1 MSGPVTRKRA
11 RLSSDDGDAV
21 ARDNTEQA
29 SGELPAPSP
38 ASSRTR
44 DEEFWYD
51 DGNIIL
57 IARDVEFRIY
67 RGILAEKSPVF
78 SDMFSLPQPPA
89 ASLSAAAAVADGSC
103 PVVHLSDS
111 SEDIRHVLRAF
122 MPKNDMRCYRRLFNR
137 DTQVVSNANSIC
149 HAASSFRRTPHFTRF
164 LPWSGLDIVTR
175 CTRSSNRHSLT

>member
-1 MSGPVTRKRA
+1 MSARITRKRA
-11 RLSSDDGDAV
+11 RIDSNSGDP
-21 ARDNTEQA
+21 RDEEGTQQA
-29 SGELPAPSP
+29 SGEAHAVSE
-38 ASSRTR
+38 STRKR

-57 IARDVEFRIY
+57 IARDVEFRVY

-89 ASLSAAAAVADGSC
+89 GSSSAPAAVADGSC

-111 SEDIRHVLRAF
+111 PEDIRHMLRAF
-122 MPKNDMRCYRRLFNR
+122 MPRDDMRCCHHLLGW

-164 LPWSGLDIVTR
+164 LPWSGLDTSTR
-175 CTRSSNRHSLT
+175 CIRSSNRHLVT